1 MAAVSL
7 KERDRRWSNVRRD
20 IENKGLHALIIVSDG
35 HLERRGALRYISDVN
50 GMLRYGYVVFP
61 AKGEPVGIY
70 NKGGWI
76 KDRRPLPTRGGWVVE
91 SEPYACFLVGVLK
104 ELKLEKGRVGI
115 EGDFL
120 PAPVYERL
128 IKEVPDATFVRSDI
142 IHELKTVKSAEE
154 LKVIEDGAAMV
165 DKAFASCLEF
175 ARPGMTW
182 NDVTCEVHRLLYQAG
197 SEDIGGY
204 PLSRSND
211 PMGRG
216 DIYNHYPEPQAI
228 GGYWMQFGRLIAF
241 GEPDKKWRTAW
252 DLDIKAQ
259 EKGAEALKAGNTG
272 GDVMRAINEAL
283 KGTPYT
289 GADRG
294 SGHGV
299 GLDIIERPFITLD
312 DETVLKP
319 GMVVAIHPVLAPPP
333 PVFEA
338 CADMFVVTEGKP
350 RKLSSVAPEMKI
362 L

>member
-1 MAAVSL
+1 MAGVSL
-7 KERDRRWSNVRRD
+7 KERDRRWSNIRR
-20 IENKGLHALIIVSDG
+20 ELEHQGLQALIVVSDG
-35 HLERRGALRYISDVN
+35 HLERRGSLRYVSDVN
-50 GMLRYGYVVFP
+50 GMLRYGYVIFP
-61 AKGEPVGIY
+61 VKGEPVGIY

-76 KDRRPLPTRGGWVVE
+76 EDRRSLPFRGGWVIE
-91 SEPYACFLVGVLK
+91 SEPYAGFLADILR
-104 ELKLEKGRVGI
+104 EFNIEKGRIGI

-128 IKEVPDATFVRSDI
+128 IKEMPAATFVGSDI
-142 IHELKTVKSAEE
+142 IHELKAVKSPEE

-165 DKAFASCLEF
+165 DQAFASCLEF
-175 ARPGMTW
+175 VRPGMTW

-211 PMGRG
+211 PMGMG
-216 DIYNHYPEPQAI
+216 DIYNHYPEPQAP

-241 GEPDKKWRTAW
+241 GEPDKKWRRAW
-252 DLDIKAQ
+252 ELDIQAQ

-272 GDVMRAINEAL
+272 GDVMRAINESL
-283 KGTPYT
+283 KGSPYT

-299 GLDIIERPFITLD
+299 GLDIIERPFIALD

-319 GMVVAIHPVLAPPP
+319 GMVVAIHPVLTPPP
-333 PVFEA
+333 SVFEA
-338 CADMFVVTEGKP
+338 CADLFVVTEGKP
-350 RKLSSVAPEMKI
+350 RKFSCIAPHMVI
-362 L
+362 I

>member
-1 MAAVSL
+1 MAGVSL
-7 KERDRRWSNVRRD
+7 DERDRRWSNIRH
-20 IENKGLHALIIVSDG
+20 ELQNQGLDALIVVSDG
-35 HLERRGALRYISDVN
+35 QIERRGSLRYVSDVN

-61 AKGEPVGIY
+61 VKGEPVGIY

-76 KDRRPLPTRGGWVVE
+76 EDRRTLPFRGGWVVE
-91 SEPYACFLVGVLK
+91 SEPYAYFIADVLR
-104 ELKLEKGRVGI
+104 EMDLQVSRVGI

-120 PAPVYERL
+120 PVPVYERL
-128 IKEVPDATFVRSDI
+128 VRELPDATFTRSDI
-142 IHELKTVKSAEE
+142 VHKLKMVKSAEE
-154 LKVIEDGAAMV
+154 LKIIENGAVMV
-165 DKAFASCLEF
+165 DKAFASCIEF
-175 ARPGMTW
+175 AHPGMTW
-182 NDVTCEVHRLLYQAG
+182 NDITCEVHRLLYQAG

-204 PLSRSND
+204 PLSRSNNA
-211 PMGRG
+211 MGHG
-216 DIYNHYPEPQAI
+216 DIYNHYPEPQAP
-228 GGYWMQFGRLIAF
+228 GGYWMQFGRLISF
-241 GEPDKKWRTAW
+241 GEPDKQWQTAW
-252 DLDIKAQ
+252 ELNIKAQ
-259 EKGAEALKAGNTG
+259 EKGAEVLRPGNTG

-299 GLDIIERPFITLD
+299 GLDIIERPFVALD
-312 DETVLKP
+312 DETVLQP

-350 RKLSSVAPEMKI
+350 RKLSGVAPEIKI